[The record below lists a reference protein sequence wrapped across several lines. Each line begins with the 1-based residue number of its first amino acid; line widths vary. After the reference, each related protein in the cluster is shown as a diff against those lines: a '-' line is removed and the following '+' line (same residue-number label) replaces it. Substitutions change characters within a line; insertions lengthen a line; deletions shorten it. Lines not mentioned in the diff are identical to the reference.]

1 MAHSFGAFLVPQ
13 QHITYLQQHPGSVHD
28 YLDGRVPDATD
39 PSSLPTDWPTEEP
52 ESMGSWSINHRNT
65 DLYHWILNGGPELVT
80 GAGSIF
86 QTWYEPDH
94 QSVAIKL
101 DAFNERFAFGPEQLP
116 ELAAL
121 VSKVDVP
128 AVLKAFTAW
137 CKSQGKDYEPD
148 EYACMPFV
156 DEFTMFGEG
165 LQDAIRK
172 GHGIVW

>member
-1 MAHSFGAFLVPQ
+1 MAHEFGAFAVPLH
-13 QHITYLQQHPGSVHD
+13 HITYLQQHPGFVHD
-28 YLDGRVPDATD
+28 YLEGVTPDSAD
-39 PSSLPTDWPTEEP
+39 PSTLPAGWPGQEA

-80 GAGSIF
+80 GAGAIF

-94 QSVAIKL
+94 PSAVIKL
-101 DAFNERFAFGPEQLP
+101 DDLNERFAFGSEQIA
-116 ELAAL
+116 ELVAL

-148 EYACMPFV
+148 EYACQPFV
-156 DEFTMFGEG
+156 DEFAMFREG
-165 LQDAIRK
+165 LEDAHRK
-172 GHGIVW
+172 GYGIVW